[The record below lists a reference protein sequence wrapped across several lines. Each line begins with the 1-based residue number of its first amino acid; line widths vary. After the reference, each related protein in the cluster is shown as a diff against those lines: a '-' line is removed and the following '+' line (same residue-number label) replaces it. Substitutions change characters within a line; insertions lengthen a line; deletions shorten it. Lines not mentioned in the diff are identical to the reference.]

1 MRKAA
6 DKHVSHTQL
15 FDRPDLVCGDKGI
28 LPSLSGRVVLPC

>member
-28 LPSLSGRVVLPC
+28 LPSLSGRVVLLC